1 MDSYRPASLF
11 APAPPRRLTLE
22 PADDD
27 KQDREKRD
35 HREKK
40 LKLSIGAEQ
49 QRVHADQ
56 SEVTRQHRPALPGR
70 RRTPAPAVAFC
81 RKPIL
86 HDRLLTFRFSSL
98 YRSAVHPRGFQASS
112 KTVRSH
118 QRHAVLACVW
128 RTAWSGF
135 ISAEP

>member
-27 KQDREKRD
+27 KQDCEKRD

-40 LKLSIGAEQ
+40 LKLSIGAEE
-49 QRVHADQ
+49 QRVDADQ

-70 RRTPAPAVAFC
+70 RRTPAPAVPFC
-81 RKPIL
+81 PKAIFHDHSYSRTKPMVTNAAIS
-86 HDRLLTFRFSSL
+86 F
-98 YRSAVHPRGFQASS
+98 
-112 KTVRSH
+112 
-118 QRHAVLACVW
+118 
-128 RTAWSGF
+128 TAWASIG
-135 ISAEP
+135 SEGSV